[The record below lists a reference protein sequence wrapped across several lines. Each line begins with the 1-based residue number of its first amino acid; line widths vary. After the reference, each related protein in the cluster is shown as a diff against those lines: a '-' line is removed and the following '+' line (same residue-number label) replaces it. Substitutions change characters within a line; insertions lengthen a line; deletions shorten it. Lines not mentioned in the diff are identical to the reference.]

1 MQKLENK
8 NRTVDIFHL
17 SKQEMHGNRPFLFN
31 SLGDILVL
39 GVIFLVVFF
48 LNTAVLRQKCWNGPL
63 AQGDE
68 LWTLGRGVHP
78 HGQGR

>member
-48 LNTAVLRQKCWNGPL
+48 FKHCSIETEVLEWTPGP
-63 AQGDE
+63 G
-68 LWTLGRGVHP
+68 
-78 HGQGR
+78 